1 MAPHG
6 IYPCTGDDNWIAIS
20 CRHNEDWAKLANL
33 ISEPWCTEYADWEK
47 RWQHQD
53 ALDRCMETWTQ
64 TRDKYELQEALRDIL
79 VPVAA
84 VQKPAERIDRDPTTA
99 RFGLWPEIGHTEM
112 GEVRVDGKPVHFS
125 ETDWQLVHG
134 APCLG
139 EHNEQVLEGL
149 LGMSETEVESLR
161 AEGVI

>member
-1 MAPHG
+1 M
-6 IYPCTGDDNWIAIS
+6 
-20 CRHNEDWAKLANL
+20 
-33 ISEPWCTEYADWEK
+33 TERSWLSVTTATNTHDV
-47 RWQHQD
+47 R
-53 ALDRCMETWTQ
+53 A
-64 TRDKYELQEALRDIL
+64 LQEALRDIL

-99 RFGLWPEIGHTEM
+99 RFGLWPEISHTEM
-112 GEVRVDGKPVHFS
+112 GEVRGDGKPVHFS